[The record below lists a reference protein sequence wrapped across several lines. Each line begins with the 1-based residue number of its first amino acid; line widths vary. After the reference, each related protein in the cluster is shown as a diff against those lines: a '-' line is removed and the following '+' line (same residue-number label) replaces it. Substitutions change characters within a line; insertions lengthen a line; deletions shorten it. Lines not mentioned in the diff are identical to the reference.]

1 MFSIYTTVFKNFLT
15 KKVYSTNLNPKL
27 CALYVS
33 MFLVLSPHQSY
44 SFFDVKCTD
53 FERNY
58 LSEKGEIKIIKEEGG
73 FGGQRLTK
81 LSVDVITLP
90 PEEIIPI
97 IEKVEWYLESCK
109 GLSYSSVPIEAH
121 PRIAEANNRLKMNDK
136 VKSLLDSIAAEKAA
150 AIKEEGEKMQVLANL
165 KAKAGDCK
173 RNGYNTCYNGIK
185 WGTPAEFHH
194 NGNKLNEFFCSSPKT
209 NQTTPHVKNIVR
221 LCGPSLGDSKITD
234 ALNILGEDNCDYIL
248 VDNKIVGF
256 KETLYNPDENAF
268 TLKKAELRNKYGAP
282 QESSLCN
289 LDFKGNSAE
298 TLKYTSKTGLEVVL
312 TRSQN
317 SNNGFRSGKP
327 IVVVRYLFMPSLK
340 ESSHKYL
347 LAQESHAQNLAEL
360 SPKQES
366 EKGPSDSSLIA
377 EEFLVDKNYSKAIAV
392 CEEATKARTDNECAE
407 ILTKTRPIL
416 AKINREAAK
425 KKAQENENR
434 RLILEQKRR
443 EIAEKKAKELEL
455 QRQREDAKDRKRAS
469 KECVRATLV
478 EKYCSDVLNIG
489 IQQNLIDREN
499 RVGKDTGVVD
509 NQTLY
514 KAGIAKSYLEDRA
527 ASIARDL
534 ARKVDYN
541 ISSSEC
547 VLSLNH
553 FGFPTNV
560 THKLTINI
568 RAVCEL
574 AP

>member
-1 MFSIYTTVFKNFLT
+1 
-15 KKVYSTNLNPKL
+15 
-27 CALYVS
+27 
-33 MFLVLSPHQSY
+33 MFLVLSPYQSY

-58 LSEKGEIKIIKEEGG
+58 LSEKGEIRIIKEEGG

-109 GLSYSSVPIEAH
+109 GLSYSSVPIEVH

-136 VKSLLDSIAAEKAA
+136 VKSLLGSIAAEKAA
-150 AIKEEGEKMQVLANL
+150 AIKEEGEKMKVLANL
-165 KAKAGDCK
+165 KAKAEDCK

-185 WGTPAEFHH
+185 WGTPAEFHY
-194 NGNKLNEFFCSSPKT
+194 NGNKLNEFFCSNPKT
-209 NQTTPHVKNIVR
+209 NQTTPLVKNIVR
-221 LCGPSLGDSKITD
+221 LCGPSLGDSKITN

-256 KETLYNPDENAF
+256 KEILYNPDENAF

-289 LDFKGNSAE
+289 LDSKGNLAE
-298 TLKYTSKTGLEVVL
+298 ALKYTSKTGLEVVL
-312 TRSQN
+312 TRAQN
-317 SNNGFRSGKP
+317 SNNGFLSGKP

-340 ESSHKYL
+340 ESGHKYL
-347 LAQESHAQNLAEL
+347 LAQESHSQNLQEL

-377 EEFLVDKNYSKAIAV
+377 GEFLVDKNYSKAIAV
-392 CEEATKARTDNECAE
+392 CEEAIKTRTDDECIA

-416 AKINREAAK
+416 AKINREAAE
-425 KKAQENENR
+425 KKAQENKNK

-443 EIAEKKAKELEL
+443 EIAEKNAKELEL
-455 QRQREDAKDRKRAS
+455 QRQREDAKERKRAS

-478 EKYCSDVLNIG
+478 EKYCSDILNIG

-541 ISSSEC
+541 ISSPEC
-547 VLSLNH
+547 ILSLNH